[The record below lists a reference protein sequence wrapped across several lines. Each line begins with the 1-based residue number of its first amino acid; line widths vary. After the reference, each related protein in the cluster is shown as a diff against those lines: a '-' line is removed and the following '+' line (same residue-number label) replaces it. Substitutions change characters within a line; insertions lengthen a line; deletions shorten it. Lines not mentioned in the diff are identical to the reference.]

1 MFTGPQGITLGRRGG
16 FKALKR
22 QITSVMLLSFSFWV
36 SFREEEGDAMP
47 QLVGLSSLVHR
58 LLSYLFTY
66 SFVYSHAYFK
76 SPWPTSISPLL
87 YKHRIL
93 LSANVLVKFCI
104 YSVNFLFLYVTIFH
118 QRLYLFL
125 VNLQQFSDISPLLAQ
140 SFIHSLLTF

>member
-22 QITSVMLLSFSFWV
+22 QIPSIMLLSFSFWV
-36 SFREEEGDAMP
+36 SFREEGDAML

-66 SFVYSHAYFK
+66 SFVYSHVYFK

-87 YKHRIL
+87 YKQRIL
-93 LSANVLVKFCI
+93 FYLQM
-104 YSVNFLFLYVTIFH
+104 FL
-118 QRLYLFL
+118 
-125 VNLQQFSDISPLLAQ
+125 
-140 SFIHSLLTF
+140 